1 MATYKEIRGTH
12 IVTVTSDPPS
22 PVNGQVWYNSTDQ
35 VMKGFTSNPA
45 GGWASGGNLNTA
57 RWIYT
62 HGAGTQTEGLVYGG
76 ESGPGA
82 VTEAYNG
89 TSWTEVN
96 DLNNTGKAMGG
107 GGAYTSALT
116 AGGSGRLTN
125 SESWNGTSWQET
137 TDLNTGRFVVG
148 SGGTKTDGMI
158 FGGRTTP
165 TVLAISEEWSG
176 SSTTTKT
183 VSTD

>member
-1 MATYKEIRGTH
+1 MFANTEEWNGSSWTEVGDLNLARGH
-12 IVTVTSDPPS
+12 GSAA
-22 PVNGQVWYNSTDQ
+22 GQGTAEAAL
-35 VMKGFTSNPA
+35 MF
-45 GGWASGGNLNTA
+45 GGDNASVAFG
-57 RWIYT
+57 
-62 HGAGTQTEGLVYGG
+62 QTE
-76 ESGPGA
+76 SW
-82 VTEAYNG
+82 NG
-89 TSWTEVN
+89 SSWTEVN
-96 DLNNTGKAMGG
+96 DLNTARSSDMGG
-107 GGAYTSALT
+107 LGEYTSAIC
-116 AGGSGRLTN
+116 AGGETPGKA
-125 SESWNGTSWQET
+125 EVEDWNGVSWQET